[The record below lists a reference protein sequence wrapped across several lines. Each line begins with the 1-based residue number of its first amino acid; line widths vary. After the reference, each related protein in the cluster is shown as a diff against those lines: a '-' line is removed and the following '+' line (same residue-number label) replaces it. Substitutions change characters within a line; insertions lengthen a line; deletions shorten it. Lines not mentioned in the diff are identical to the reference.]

1 MKNVK
6 LLIMILSISVLIVF
20 LANCTKSPTVEQEPL
35 VNSERKLIVSSPE
48 ELSFPI
54 GQAVDNPALFNGTV
68 YLSQLVSR
76 DDVFNTP
83 NMALVVFEPMVIN
96 KWHVHGGGQILIATD
111 GIGYHQIEGQPIEV
125 MFPGDVAK
133 CPPGVKHWH
142 GAIPDSWFAHI
153 AISTNPDMS
162 SLEIFDLIPEAEYLA
177 LPREKN

>member
-1 MKNVK
+1 MRNKQR
-6 LLIMILSISVLIVF
+6 LMILSIFVLFVF
-20 LANCTKSPTVEQEPL
+20 FAGCTKNAADTQKPL
-35 VNSERKLIVSSPE
+35 VNNERELIISSPE
-48 ELSFPI
+48 KLSLPI

-83 NMALVVFEPMVIN
+83 NMALVVFEPGIIN
-96 KWHVHGGGQILIATD
+96 KWHIHGGGQILIATD

-125 MFPGDVAK
+125 MYPGDVAK

-142 GAIPDSWFAHI
+142 GAPPDSWFAHI